1 MKLITANKLNR
12 LWQNGFL
19 PKLGL
24 KIDKTKVLTTI
35 EQVSA
40 NTNPENIAGAA
51 VAKELINNL
60 VSDVKVNDEG
70 KLVITKGGADSV
82 LNFSK
87 KLTFV
92 SEIGTIGSAGKKKIL
107 TEGRPKLIIAFVKTG
122 GLTLTSYGNFYLTGV
137 YLTDDDYNV
146 LVLQGAYTLKEVT
159 SDSFIINNTQDEKQT
174 FGYIYGY

>member
-1 MKLITANKLNR
+1 M
-12 LWQNGFL
+12 
-19 PKLGL
+19 
-24 KIDKTKVLTTI
+24 LTTI